1 MGQVALALL
10 QGIFVWGPVVVPE
23 DANIVAQVRCC
34 DGELFDFTFIGPVCG
49 CSACGESNCPCWQAR
64 IRCSNLCHTGCA
76 NHESGLGLSA
86 EKLVVGPS
94 RIGPN
99 SGDGVF
105 AATRI
110 AAGTRICGE
119 SFQENEIDVQGMLV
133 FPVTFG
139 RESVPLELLRDV
151 VERASP
157 ISAAKS
163 LLHPRQWVSTAVFL
177 DFGRMLESQ
186 FPDLSVGS
194 SFGFPSPS
202 TKLHHFH
209 RIVFTRPLLLFPV
222 VESGHWTLLRVVIHG
237 GNQFRVT
244 LFDPYGQSPSSFEDL
259 EVAFGDYF
267 RRCIVDE
274 KFRLKSRTLF
284 SVADWRNV
292 LGSMSFAL
300 VHARV
305 PRQEDGQTCG
315 LRALFYMELMAK
327 NPDERSVDELTH
339 DNSPDFWDLYRKW
352 ILYSLYCQA
361 TKQ

>member
-1 MGQVALALL
+1 MRISSPKSVIVMEFCPNFTVLAQYVDAALVASRTVHV
-10 QGIFVWGPVVVPE
+10 GKRESG
-23 DANIVAQVRCC
+23 VRTCV
-34 DGELFDFTFIGPVCG
+34 TPAV
-49 CSACGESNCPCWQAR
+49 R
-64 IRCSNLCHTGCA
+64 TMKV
-76 NHESGLGLSA
+76 GLGLVRGSWSLDRR
-86 EKLVVGPS
+86 ESVRTRVMGCSLQLVLLPGLEFVVSPS
-94 RIGPN
+94 
-99 SGDGVF
+99 
-105 AATRI
+105 
-110 AAGTRICGE
+110 
-119 SFQENEIDVQGMLV
+119 ENMRSTFKACLC
-133 FPVTFG
+133 FSVTFG
-139 RESVPLELLRDV
+139 RESVPLDLLRDV
-151 VERASP
+151 VERASSN
-157 ISAAKS
+157 SAAKS
-163 LLHPRQWVSTAVFL
+163 LLLPRQWVSTAVFL
-177 DFGRMLESQ
+177 DFGSMLESQ

-222 VESGHWTLLRVVIHG
+222 VESGHWTLLRVVVHG

-244 LFDPYGQSPSSFEDL
+244 LFDPYGQSPSSFEEL

-300 VHARV
+300 VHARI

-339 DNSPDFWDLYRKW
+339 DNSPDFWDLFRKW